1 MANAVSPH
9 RVSEVKLA
17 PSTSGAE
24 KNALF
29 RVSVLPLTRSSRSL
43 AVESSKVP
51 GSSCTVRF
59 MANLVL
65 PDA

>member
-1 MANAVSPH
+1 MASAESLH

-17 PSTSGAE
+17 PSTSGAD

-29 RVSVLPLTRSSRSL
+29 RVSVLPFARSSRSL

-59 MANLVL
+59 MAKFVL